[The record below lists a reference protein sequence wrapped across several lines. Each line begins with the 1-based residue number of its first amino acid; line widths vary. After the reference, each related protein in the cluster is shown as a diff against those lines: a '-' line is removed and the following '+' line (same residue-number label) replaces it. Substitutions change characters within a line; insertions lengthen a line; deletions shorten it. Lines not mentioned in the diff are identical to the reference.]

1 MRILQQQQQGTAFCF
16 VCGCV
21 SECFW
26 FCGGELCCCLP
37 VCLLVCFAPS
47 FCFVFGVFFLSFF
60 RFVCLFVGE
69 GLLLCVLVV
78 VACIPIFLPIDLQ
91 LRLLGLFPSFVKGD
105 RDRWREGKVGVV
117 AVVVVVVGNFFGF

>member
-1 MRILQQQQQGTAFCF
+1 VSVFGF
-16 VCGCV
+16 VEESCV
-21 SECFW
+21 V
-26 FCGGELCCCLP
+26 
-37 VCLLVCFAPS
+37 VCLSVYLFVLLLRFVLFLVF
-47 FCFVFGVFFLSFF
+47 FFLSFF